1 MLDVVSNKDKKSK
14 LDRITTVNSEIQ
26 MDFNLSSLSKEFYKN
41 CQENVSQESSMNSM
55 EFTNDPANVNQPF
68 VTPIIDTQYNQKRSD
83 SHDMA
88 LKSPSLT
95 DLAEETNGNRSQNS
109 FYSAPPVELQQ
120 IAKPEYFENNA
131 TVYIDGDRYHYMNGS
146 WRSDPIQ
153 LATESQMTS
162 FTDLIQ
168 QEHIIEQ
175 SRITPMDIP
184 SSPAPTATVG
194 FGQDYS
200 QQNNFAANNNSSFDG
215 FSFSNLTNLDNP
227 SSFSPQPQIVHP
239 IIDYAKEAGFN
250 VSAQPAVSEFA
261 LNSVAYVP
269 RADNNTNAPEF
280 SFTQIDD
287 IRQMK
292 PADVQNSFV
301 TQGQITD
308 ANIYRSVL
316 SESDNKNISIPDNLA
331 HLSQSIP
338 QTGMV
343 VRQGDQSYLR
353 TETGWSALS
362 DAQMQT
368 ALSAPSSVV
377 AKDAVGLENVSPAR
391 EKNILEDLRNISQ
404 TAQLGS
410 YAVYGNESY
419 HLGMDGSWKQVD
431 RDEALNAFEQQNSL
445 VKFASP
451 EVTLQKPS
459 QLSMSELMD
468 MLKSEEFV
476 PQGQIVDNNIYQL
489 TAQSVKPIDN
499 RLQEN
504 FLDVASSFETGTVV
518 SQGSHL
524 YMKLES
530 GWGELSQQQM
540 QAALS
545 APSSVI
551 APNANL
557 DSIQT
562 TRAQNVLTE
571 LQFVDAQPG
580 SRAVY
585 GGDAYQF
592 QNDGTWKRVDGQDA
606 QKIFEQGNPVNVVAS
621 TSSIE
626 KNQQQL
632 SNLINSLNSNPNEQ
646 FAVQGKLT
654 DKSIYQ
660 VAIQSAKPVPTQQQ
674 DTLNKVASTSLGV
687 GTIVSHDAKSFIQSE
702 DGWKEL
708 PKQQAQIAL
717 ATPSSIVVDNVAEL
731 EDVQSIREKNISQQL
746 QQAAITAKPG
756 SYAVYGGDA
765 YQLQDAGVWKKVDY
779 KDALTASKQ
788 GSPVIMDSVV
798 PTVTSFA
805 SLQSLQVSDLMQLDK
820 DNKNDSF
827 VAQGK
832 ITDSR
837 IYRTTVRSASA
848 LDDRQQEALSKLVS
862 QELDVG
868 TIVSQKSS
876 IGLQSFIQTEDG
888 WRELPKQQVQMVLS
902 APSSMI
908 SPNAIGLENIR
919 AVREESVLE
928 SLQSSFAS
936 AEIGSYAV
944 YGNETYRMKAD
955 KAWTKVDTSDVMS
968 SLNKGTAF
976 VLVPAPT
983 GSSLANKSLKEEINT
998 NTSFDLTTM
1007 AYMLSDDGKEDIKS
1021 VDASALSAAD
1031 LSSGFVMQG
1040 KVDADVLKTF
1050 TSQTPIL
1057 SASQD
1062 SPALDKLST
1071 KVDVGTVVKHGGAS
1085 FIRTDLGW
1093 ESLSEAQ
1100 VETILTHPS
1109 SVLTN
1114 QAVGLED
1121 VRSLREKSIL
1131 EKLNHTKATPG
1142 TCAICGNDAFVLNE
1156 DRTWVKI
1163 DRAEAVSEL
1172 TQIQNT
1178 SEMAFR
1184 DFGSPQK
1191 SKNDLE
1197 TFQSNGTYASGYIN
1211 ALVYIPS
1218 FKDENAS
1225 VSLCPTPQLIKPRF
1239 LEQCFVEQGA
1249 IMDAKLLHS
1258 VSETTSDRNPIRDET
1273 MAMLSV
1279 LPNQDMGTLVK
1290 HGGDTFVKGEDG
1302 WKLLTESELK
1312 TVLTAP
1318 STILARDAIGI
1329 EAIQSSRMKNII
1341 SELEKSNAVCGT
1353 LAIYGNDAF
1362 QLQLDKKDGQKKW
1375 VVVSR
1380 EQAIQFASQNKSGVN
1395 VLFSEPESPLKL
1407 SPLNGFQKAKLNTEL
1422 DAVFGPSVDGDVV
1435 SHRDRFF
1442 IKSEGNW
1449 IEVSE
1454 AKAKGI
1460 LASKEFKNPSDLSP
1474 NKTPDPKSD
1483 EQDKARLSRLLKQE
1497 DGFSA
1502 PLNGDARDENDRLHI
1517 RYSTGRR
1524 EKVAEATKMFIGLGV
1539 NAINN
1544 TLMSSQ
1550 TIAGEGYRVFVQTV
1564 EILRDTVGVASVEL
1578 VKACLRKPLQRELQG
1593 LLKQYGVE
1601 NANELLKVINTR
1613 LRNAGQQPLPMVR
1626 GVKLQIISARQ
1637 LRRTIIAGKLKGI
1650 SVKEVADIYKLA
1662 HRVGVLTTFEAK
1674 KTRISSRLTKTMR
1687 SFVSMSQKYGDIAGA
1702 GIAATYRIITT
1713 TYRSVKTTIRTTH
1726 LTAKVARILA
1736 KKAANATAKVTLFAL
1751 RKTGGDVVLKK
1762 VADRVGKT
1770 GVGEKF
1776 SSVRSKIKDRKKSK
1790 KGKKK
1795 EKFRKKREKFSSKVR
1810 SKVQKKLNSIQTRIW
1825 NKLTNRF
1832 GFLRQFQ
1839 RIASVISKI
1848 SAMIAAL
1855 ISVIINLILL
1865 MIGILAGVLIITLIV
1880 WMVWSHFAALFNF
1893 SNQADKA
1900 RAAAIS
1906 SLSEAYEDDMNRIM
1920 ELKSQGYESV
1930 NITYE
1935 NVKDQESYDANCGK
1949 KISTGD
1955 GKTDDTSYTIGSVYT
1970 HESFQ
1975 QTSNAAEIL
1984 SMSCVKFDYNIGD
1997 GSDDDD
2003 GKKISKRK
2011 LKKYVKGMYHGSH
2024 EIVVT
2029 ENVTQDVDEN
2039 GNVVEHKTADVTYRS
2054 YFYDDLF
2061 EKTEADE
2068 TPMTFI
2074 QSGISDGTAEGVTTE
2089 GGIYAYLRDAGFSH
2103 NGACGIM
2110 GNAQQESSFNPRCE
2124 TGQYYGLFQW
2134 DSEAK
2139 NRLIQY
2145 CSTNNLDYTTIA
2157 GQVSFVAYDVGQGES
2172 STGRAFK
2179 YTKIASILKDVNN
2192 SPEACASVFC
2202 VGYERCVGGSDP
2214 YKYKSLYWPYSAS
2227 KTYSYQQLN
2236 KRIAYANAF
2245 ASKYAQY
2252 QNDWSALKETIS
2264 SGDTNS
2270 LVDYAKSWVGKIPY
2284 KYGGPGRGHT
2294 LEECASK
2301 QLGTDCSGFVASVF
2315 KHFGVSVPTSSSG
2328 YGDSKKA
2335 VAANA
2340 IQPGD
2345 IVVWPGSHVAIY
2357 IGNDQ
2362 IVHAANPKSGIIIS
2376 SLSAENKYHS
2386 QTPKYYRYYT
2396 PSSSGTSGSGSYDL
2410 QTRAEYKNIQYGH
2423 NSIYNSGC
2431 GPTSLANVIRNY
2443 VKAGSKNPT
2452 TVEMC
2457 NYAVKVGARESGG
2470 TNMYTLLSNAGK
2482 TYGFSYQYTTNYTT
2496 LFNHLK
2502 AGKMAV
2508 IHTSGVEP
2516 FSSGGHFLAAIGVSG
2531 DKVVILDPYWTQ
2543 SKKERYS
2550 KHGCTL
2556 TSVAGKVIVPK
2567 NVFTH
2572 GIDGYYLITKK

>member
-1 MLDVVSNKDKKSK
+1 MKYVLKDALHLFEFLRKELLDVVSNKDKKSK
-14 LDRITTVNSEIQ
+14 LDRSTTVNSEIQ
-26 MDFNLSSLSKEFYKN
+26 MDFNLSALSKEFYKN
-41 CQENVSQESSMNSM
+41 YQENASQELSMNSM

-68 VTPIIDTQYNQKRSD
+68 VTPIIDTQYSQKRSD
-83 SHDMA
+83 SHDTA
-88 LKSPSLT
+88 FASPSLT
-95 DLAEETNGNRSQNS
+95 DLAEETSGNRSQNS

-153 LATESQMTS
+153 STTENPITS
-162 FTDLIQ
+162 FADMIQ

-184 SSPAPTATVG
+184 SSPVPTATVD

-200 QQNNFAANNNSSFDG
+200 QRSNIAANNSSFDD
-215 FSFSNLTNLDNP
+215 FSFANLTNLDNP

-250 VSAQPAVSEFA
+250 ASAQPAVSE
-261 LNSVAYVP
+261 
-269 RADNNTNAPEF
+269 
-280 SFTQIDD
+280 
-287 IRQMK
+287 
-292 PADVQNSFV
+292 
-301 TQGQITD
+301 
-308 ANIYRSVL
+308 
-316 SESDNKNISIPDNLA
+316 
-331 HLSQSIP
+331 
-338 QTGMV
+338 
-343 VRQGDQSYLR
+343 
-353 TETGWSALS
+353 
-362 DAQMQT
+362 
-368 ALSAPSSVV
+368 
-377 AKDAVGLENVSPAR
+377 
-391 EKNILEDLRNISQ
+391 
-404 TAQLGS
+404 
-410 YAVYGNESY
+410 
-419 HLGMDGSWKQVD
+419 
-431 RDEALNAFEQQNSL
+431 
-445 VKFASP
+445 FASP

-489 TAQSVKPIDN
+489 TAQSVKPVDS

-504 FLDVASSFETGTVV
+504 LLNITSSFETGTVV
-518 SQGSHL
+518 SQGSHS

-557 DSIQT
+557 DSIRT

-632 SNLINSLNSNPNEQ
+632 SNLMNSLNSNPNEQ

-660 VAIQSAKPVPTQQQ
+660 VAIQSAKPVTTQQQ

-717 ATPSSIVVDNVAEL
+717 ATPSSIVVDNVAGL
-731 EDVQSIREKNISQQL
+731 EDVQATREKNISQQL

-765 YQLQDAGVWKKVDY
+765 YQLQDAGAWKKVDY

-827 VAQGK
+827 VAQGR
-832 ITDSR
+832 IIDSR

-876 IGLQSFIQTEDG
+876 VGLQSFIQTEDG
-888 WRELPKQQVQMVLS
+888 WRELPKQQVQMALS

-944 YGNETYRMKAD
+944 YGNEAYRMKAD
-955 KAWTKVDTSDVMS
+955 KTWSKVDTSDMMS

-976 VLVPAPT
+976 VLVTAPA
-983 GSSLANKSLKEEINT
+983 GSSLANKSLEEEINT
-998 NTSFDLTTM
+998 NTSFDLTKM
-1007 AYMLSDDGKEDIKS
+1007 AYVLSDDEDIKS
-1021 VDASALSAAD
+1021 VNASALSAAD

-1062 SPALDKLST
+1062 SPTLDKLAT

-1121 VRSLREKSIL
+1121 VRSLREESIL

-1172 TQIQNT
+1172 TRIQNT
-1178 SEMAFR
+1178 SEMAFLN
-1184 DFGSPQK
+1184 FGNPQK
-1191 SKNDLE
+1191 PRNDLE
-1197 TFQSNGTYASGYIN
+1197 TFQPNGTYASGYIN

-1502 PLNGDARDENDRLHI
+1502 PLNGDVRDENDRLHI

-1524 EKVAEATKMFIGLGV
+1524 EQVAEATKMFIGLGV

-1544 TLMSSQ
+1544 TIMSSQ

-1687 SFVSMSQKYGDIAGA
+1687 LFVSMSQKYGDIAGA

-1713 TYRSVKTTIRTTH
+1713 TYRSVKTTIRATR

-1736 KKAANATAKVTLFAL
+1736 KKAANAAAKVTLFAL
-1751 RKTGGDVVLKK
+1751 RKTGGDVVLKE

-1839 RIASVISKI
+1839 QIASVISKI

-1865 MIGILAGVLIITLIV
+1865 MIGIFAGVLIITLIV

-1935 NVKDQESYDANCGK
+1935 NVKDQESYDTNCGK

-2003 GKKISKRK
+2003 GKRISKRK

-2039 GNVVEHKTADVTYRS
+2039 GNVVEHKTADVVYRS

-2074 QSGISDGTAEGVTTE
+2074 QAGISDGTAEGVTTE

-2157 GQVSFVAYDVGQGES
+2157 GQISFVAYDVGQGES

-2315 KHFGVSVPTSSSG
+2315 KHFGVSVPMSSSG

-2345 IVVWPGSHVAIY
+2345 IVVWSGSHVAIY

-2410 QTRAEYKNIQYGH
+2410 QTRAEYKKIQYGH

-2470 TNMYTLLSNAGK
+2470 TNMYTLLTSAGK
-2482 TYGFSYQYTTNYTT
+2482 TYGFSYQYTTNYST
-2496 LFNHLK
+2496 LFNHLR

-2567 NVFTH
+2567 SVFTH

>member
-1 MLDVVSNKDKKSK
+1 MKYVLKDALHLFEFLRKELLDVVSNKDKKSK
-14 LDRITTVNSEIQ
+14 LDRSTTVNSEIQ
-26 MDFNLSSLSKEFYKN
+26 MDFNLSALSKEFYKN
-41 CQENVSQESSMNSM
+41 YQENASQELSMNSM

-68 VTPIIDTQYNQKRSD
+68 VTPIIDTQYSQKRSD
-83 SHDMA
+83 SHDTA
-88 LKSPSLT
+88 FASPSLT
-95 DLAEETNGNRSQNS
+95 DLAEETSGNRSQNS

-153 LATESQMTS
+153 STTENPITS
-162 FTDLIQ
+162 FADMIQ

-184 SSPAPTATVG
+184 SSPVPTATVD

-200 QQNNFAANNNSSFDG
+200 QRSNIAANNSSFDD
-215 FSFSNLTNLDNP
+215 FSFANLTNLDNP

-250 VSAQPAVSEFA
+250 ASAQPAVSE
-261 LNSVAYVP
+261 
-269 RADNNTNAPEF
+269 
-280 SFTQIDD
+280 
-287 IRQMK
+287 
-292 PADVQNSFV
+292 
-301 TQGQITD
+301 
-308 ANIYRSVL
+308 
-316 SESDNKNISIPDNLA
+316 
-331 HLSQSIP
+331 
-338 QTGMV
+338 
-343 VRQGDQSYLR
+343 
-353 TETGWSALS
+353 
-362 DAQMQT
+362 
-368 ALSAPSSVV
+368 
-377 AKDAVGLENVSPAR
+377 
-391 EKNILEDLRNISQ
+391 
-404 TAQLGS
+404 
-410 YAVYGNESY
+410 
-419 HLGMDGSWKQVD
+419 
-431 RDEALNAFEQQNSL
+431 
-445 VKFASP
+445 FASP

-489 TAQSVKPIDN
+489 TAQSVKPVDS

-504 FLDVASSFETGTVV
+504 LLNITSSFETGTVV
-518 SQGSHL
+518 SQGSHS

-557 DSIQT
+557 DSIRT

-632 SNLINSLNSNPNEQ
+632 SNLMNSLNSNPNEQ

-660 VAIQSAKPVPTQQQ
+660 VAIQSAKPVTTQQQ

-717 ATPSSIVVDNVAEL
+717 ATPSSIVVDNVAGL
-731 EDVQSIREKNISQQL
+731 EDVQATREKNISQQL

-765 YQLQDAGVWKKVDY
+765 YQLQDAGAWKKVDY

-827 VAQGK
+827 VAQGR
-832 ITDSR
+832 IIDSR

-876 IGLQSFIQTEDG
+876 VGLQSFIQTEDG
-888 WRELPKQQVQMVLS
+888 WRELPKQQVQMALS

-944 YGNETYRMKAD
+944 YGNEAYRMKAD
-955 KAWTKVDTSDVMS
+955 KTWSKVDTSDMMS

-976 VLVPAPT
+976 VLVTAPA
-983 GSSLANKSLKEEINT
+983 GSSLANKSLEEEINT
-998 NTSFDLTTM
+998 NTSFDLTKM
-1007 AYMLSDDGKEDIKS
+1007 AYVLSDDEDIKS
-1021 VDASALSAAD
+1021 VNASALSAAD

-1062 SPALDKLST
+1062 SPTLDKLAT

-1121 VRSLREKSIL
+1121 VRSLREESIL

-1172 TQIQNT
+1172 TRIQNT
-1178 SEMAFR
+1178 SEMAFLN
-1184 DFGSPQK
+1184 FGNPQK
-1191 SKNDLE
+1191 PRNDLE
-1197 TFQSNGTYASGYIN
+1197 TFQPNGTYASGYIN

-1502 PLNGDARDENDRLHI
+1502 PLNGDVRDENDRLHI

-1524 EKVAEATKMFIGLGV
+1524 EQVAEATKMFIGLGV

-1544 TLMSSQ
+1544 TIMSSQ

-1687 SFVSMSQKYGDIAGA
+1687 LFVSMSQKYGDIAGA

-1713 TYRSVKTTIRTTH
+1713 TYRSVKTTIRATR

-1736 KKAANATAKVTLFAL
+1736 KKAANAAAKVTLFAL
-1751 RKTGGDVVLKK
+1751 RKTGGDVVLKE

-1839 RIASVISKI
+1839 QIASVISKI

-1865 MIGILAGVLIITLIV
+1865 MIGIFAGVLIITLIV

-1935 NVKDQESYDANCGK
+1935 NVKDQESYDTNCGK

-2003 GKKISKRK
+2003 GKRISKRK

-2039 GNVVEHKTADVTYRS
+2039 GNVVEHKTADVVYRS

-2074 QSGISDGTAEGVTTE
+2074 QAGISDGTAEGVTTE

-2157 GQVSFVAYDVGQGES
+2157 GQISFVAYDVGQGES

-2315 KHFGVSVPTSSSG
+2315 KHFGVSVPMSSSG

-2410 QTRAEYKNIQYGH
+2410 QTRAEYKKIQYGH

-2470 TNMYTLLSNAGK
+2470 TNMYTLLTSAGK
-2482 TYGFSYQYTTNYTT
+2482 TYGFSYQYTTNYST
-2496 LFNHLK
+2496 LFNHLR

-2567 NVFTH
+2567 SVFTH